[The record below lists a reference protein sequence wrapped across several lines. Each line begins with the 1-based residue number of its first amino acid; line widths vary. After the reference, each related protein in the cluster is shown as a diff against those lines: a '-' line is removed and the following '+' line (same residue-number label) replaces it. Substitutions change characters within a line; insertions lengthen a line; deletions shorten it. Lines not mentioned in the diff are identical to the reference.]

1 MIAFSID
8 VGQLRG
14 FSHDPLAFMTGFVH
28 GYREGTE
35 RPGNTMEKKLEE
47 DEPPVTL
54 DAQGQVLAKE
64 YLRGRRLGVAVLKKE
79 RPMPKWA
86 HPSNG
91 SSRKG
96 TTRCP

>member
-8 VGQLRG
+8 LRQLSG
-14 FSHDPLAFMTGFVH
+14 FTRDPLAFMTGFVH

-35 RPGNTMEKKLEE
+35 RPEDVRVQKLDD
-47 DEPPVTL
+47 DEPPVTV
-54 DAQGQVLAKE
+54 DSNGQVVARE
-64 YLRGRRLGVAVLKKE
+64 YLRGRKFGVEVRNKK

-91 SSRKG
+91 KVQRW
-96 TTRCP
+96 P